1 MEYGRLEPLKGNS
14 APEPTAFTKKT
25 IKELLAEEGV
35 DASEA
40 QLQREPVAAA
50 GVEQPPQAQ
59 ARSDESV
66 KVAFAPLAD
75 PEVPAERPKSFLGRL
90 LGR

>member
-14 APEPTAFTKKT
+14 ASEPTAFTKKT

-40 QLQREPVAAA
+40 QLTREPVPAPAMQ
-50 GVEQPPQAQ
+50 QPPHMQDAD
-59 ARSDESV
+59 AV
-66 KVAFAPLAD
+66 KAAFQPLAE
-75 PEVPAERPKSFLGRL
+75 PETMVAEKPRSLLGRL